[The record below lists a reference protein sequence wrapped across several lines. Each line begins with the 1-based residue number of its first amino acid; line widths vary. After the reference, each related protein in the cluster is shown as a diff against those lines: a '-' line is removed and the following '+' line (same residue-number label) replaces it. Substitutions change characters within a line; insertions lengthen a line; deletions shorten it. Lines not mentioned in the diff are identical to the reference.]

1 MKWFTLYDTATGKRL
16 DHTTVPPQSVPKG
29 VTQVEHSE
37 RRDQGDFVWNEATK
51 QWDTAPPNRII
62 PIPQL
67 IERLTEAERIQ
78 FYLKLGQGN
87 PSCIA
92 VEKAIDFAHGKLG
105 HKADLDDPAT
115 AQIVGLLAQGGVI
128 TAERIPEILA

>member
-1 MKWFTLYDTATGKRL
+1 MKWFTLYDTATGKRFA
-16 DHTTVPPQSVPKG
+16 HTSVAPDPVPDGQTMV
-29 VTQVEHSE
+29 VHAQ
-37 RRDQGDFVWNEATK
+37 RMDQGDFIWTEATQ
-51 QWDTAPPNRII
+51 QWDPAPPVRII
-62 PIPQL
+62 PIPEL

-78 FYLKLGQGN
+78 FYLNLGEAN
-87 PSCIA
+87 PYCIA

-128 TAERIPEILA
+128 TADRIPEILA